1 MAETKDPLSLLQDVI
16 FLKNN
21 PIFSE
26 VKTEE
31 LKAVAAI
38 AQDNIFPKNTK
49 IVTEG
54 DPGDSLFL
62 VKKGIIKIT
71 KTIASQEVTLASLP
85 ETSCFGEMVIFED
98 QPRSA
103 SAYAEED
110 CLLMV
115 IEKEELL
122 EVIRQYPGIAIQ
134 LFKVLGGRLRD
145 ANEKVKDLSTKIKE
159 MEK

>member
-1 MAETKDPLSLLQDVI
+1 MIKIKDPLSLMQDVI

-26 VKTEE
+26 VKTAE

-38 AQDNIFPKNTK
+38 ASDSFYPKNQI

-62 VKKGIIKIT
+62 VKKGTIRIT
-71 KTIASQEVTLASLP
+71 KHIKQKEVTLATLP
-85 ETSCFGEMVIFED
+85 ETSCCGEMVIFED

-103 SAYAEED
+103 SAYAEQD
-110 CLLMV
+110 CQLMV
-115 IEKEELL
+115 IEKEELM
-122 EVIRQYPGIAIQ
+122 EVILQYPGIAIQ
-134 LFKVLGGRLRD
+134 LFKVLGERLRT
-145 ANEKVKDLSTKIKE
+145 ANEKVKELSSKLGDSK
-159 MEK
+159 